1 MNMIEVPANDQRD
14 IHVVTTEI
22 RQLVNQYRRITVAF
36 AVEIGRRLVEAK
48 ALLPHG
54 EWGDWLREQVDF
66 SQRTANNFMRVF
78 EEYGDQQI
86 TLFGAVSNSQTFANL
101 SVSKALSLLA
111 LPEDEREAF
120 AETHD
125 VEHMSTRQLND
136 ALIAKLDA
144 ERARDKAL
152 AERDKAVR
160 ERIAAEKKAEELCDV
175 EDLADAAKQEAAAA
189 KKRAD
194 ELSAELAKAEDAAKQ
209 AKEKL
214 KKLKENPEIPAE
226 AAEKLRAEG
235 AAAAEEKAK
244 AELEKAKAVA
254 EKAKQKAKAAA
265 ERAEDLEH
273 RLRTAAP
280 ELAAF
285 KSQFQQVQ
293 ADLDRLQAAFRDVQS
308 TQPEAAE
315 KLKAALAALAD
326 KLKGW

>member
-14 IHVVTTEI
+14 INVVTTEI

-54 EWGDWLREQVDF
+54 EWGKWLQEQVDF

-111 LPEDEREAF
+111 LPEDEREEF
-120 AETHD
+120 AETHN
-125 VEHMSTRQLND
+125 VESMSTRQLND

-152 AERDKAVR
+152 EQVN
-160 ERIAAEKKAEELCDV
+160 ELKK
-175 EDLADAAKQEAAAA
+175 DLAAANPQAVEAARSDAEAHKRLLQDAQKRVDELTMALEKARGLAA
-189 KKRAD
+189 KKA
-194 ELSAELAKAEDAAKQ
+194 AEA
-209 AKEKL
+209 
-214 KKLKENPEIPAE
+214 KKLKENPEIPPD

-235 AAAAEEKAK
+235 AAAEAEKAK
-244 AELEKAKAVA
+244 AELEKAKAAA

-265 ERAEDLEH
+265 DRAETLEKQ
-273 RLRTAAP
+273 LRTAAP

-293 ADLDRLQAAFRDVQS
+293 VDVDRLQAAFREVQS